1 MIFYA
6 DSVYLRHFLSGVPK
20 LEARTI
26 CRNFQ
31 RRDLVVT
38 LMNEQGRQR
47 ASYFVAKQFEHLS
60 EASTAVK
67 RERQKLD
74 GYLADGKAAEKEREE
89 QNAG

>member
-1 MIFYA
+1 
-6 DSVYLRHFLSGVPK
+6 
-20 LEARTI
+20 
-26 CRNFQ
+26 
-31 RRDLVVT
+31 
-38 LMNEQGRQR
+38 MNEQGRQR